1 MKGKSR
7 AHISCGS
14 INYNDTVI
22 HSVKHQAPTKKTSI
36 FYFIKKLGGKGKKY
50 RSGI

>member
-14 INYNDTVI
+14 RNYNDTVI
-22 HSVKHQAPTKKTSI
+22 HSVKHQAPTKKHP
-36 FYFIKKLGGKGKKY
+36 FFILSLNLEERQKKY